1 MENEKNKDLSN
12 IQQNEATETNEA
24 TEPKEP
30 KQTNKTAETIE
41 ATYRAMGRRSA
52 AKIAA
57 HILKENIHE
66 DNLINDIAN
75 VDYTK
80 GHQGKTHLQEIEGFG
95 LFVDDLYI
103 YGYLGR
109 GDIAYN
115 PTGGISCTQG
125 ANGSACCI
133 VEMLRSLVRQ
143 TIGKNSNMPHINIMH
158 TVEIGNQTNSSILK
172 TVAEIEKKT
181 PIRKKWEERT
191 TRQAFGVFV
200 AKVDVSNITIQ
211 ELQKYTPELE
221 KSLFANGYYIYCVD
235 YTRDFSGTMDKKELI
250 AYLLEYGNFREEGD
264 TDTENIENENIV
276 LNNSSSVGRNVLT
289 YLRKDGD
296 SMRRVKF
303 YNKIVSNFEAGEVR
317 QQFGGH
323 LYDFVYSSNERLR
336 RLFWHPDAKSRG
348 ITRLEVSLYGRQYR
362 LTENIGEFLIS
373 RELATVSKS
382 KPLFYIQPAANQ
394 WQALAEK
401 IGQCFALVD
410 RPNHTLYFAWYGSSL
425 TGRIAGVRIDYAK
438 KKDKENIENLAL
450 WAISDF
456 GFRKVPIYRMDI
468 LEYCIDRVRMSPLKA
483 YIKGNNTKTILTP
496 CNRPGRFTHDV
507 LNIEISDYLPPTE
520 FINWEWRTQK
530 LASAND
536 RKPTGE
542 ILEMPQLAKN
552 KKASLLSIAERE
564 KRNLEL
570 AEARNKTEYL
580 HKTEKIL
587 NEKLETIR
595 FICAKLEDLEYR
607 KQKEEEAFNL
617 VRGMF
622 RNMQAQKIQ
631 EEDTGK
637 KYYILGWMPCK
648 FNNIVLLQ
656 NTKDREKYKIVFANT
671 KTEKILNY
679 FQNSFLQR
687 ETRKNKPI
695 YFYKPIREDYTNY
708 FILEIHPKQR
718 FLKNGSWL
726 EYFPVCIDP
735 REKEKKE
742 EIQKILKEEEELN
755 EKAQNLYLEEME
767 PPEKAKDSSKC
778 ADIDEGEYRI
788 LSYSRSLFRGKTK
801 TFLYIE
807 KVDQPEN
814 PFLVWGHWIE
824 EEFHKI
830 EEKEDLDHIPQPVFC
845 RLGMVRTTPNKKKAR
860 TCTICYNTI

>member
-1 MENEKNKDLSN
+1 MKNEKNEDLSN
-12 IQQNEATETNEA
+12 IEQNEA
-24 TEPKEP
+24 TEPK
-30 KQTNKTAETIE
+30 QTDEEKETIE

-52 AKIAA
+52 AKIAE

-66 DNLINDIAN
+66 DNLISDIAD

-109 GDIAYN
+109 EDIVYN

-191 TRQAFGVFV
+191 LKKAFGVFV
-200 AKVDVSNITIQ
+200 AKVDVSNIPIQ

-221 KSLFANGYYIYCVD
+221 KSLFANGYYVYCVD

-250 AYLLEYGNFREEGD
+250 AYLLEDGNFRMEGETSD
-264 TDTENIENENIV
+264 IDHENII
-276 LNNSSSVGRNVLT
+276 LNNSSSVGQNVLT
-289 YLRKDGD
+289 YMRKDGD
-296 SMRRVKF
+296 QMRRVKF
-303 YNKIVSNFEAGEVR
+303 YNKIVSNLEAGEVR
-317 QQFGGH
+317 QSFGGH
-323 LYDFVYSSNERLR
+323 LYDYVYSSNERLR

-348 ITRLEVSLYGRQYR
+348 ITRLEVSLYGKQYR
-362 LTENIGEFLIS
+362 LTENVGGFLIS
-373 RELATVSKS
+373 RELKLISKS

-401 IGQCFALVD
+401 IGQCFVLVD
-410 RPNHTLYFAWYGSSL
+410 RPNHTLYFAWYGNSL

-438 KKDKENIENLAL
+438 KNDKENIENLVL

-456 GFRKVPIYRMDI
+456 GFKKVPIHRMDI
-468 LEYCIDRVRMSPLKA
+468 LEYTSDRVRMSPLKV
-483 YIKGNNTKTILTP
+483 YVKGNNTKTILTP
-496 CNRPGRFTHDV
+496 CNRPGKFTKDV
-507 LNIEISDYLPPTE
+507 LDIETSDYLPPTE

-552 KKASLLSIAERE
+552 KKVSLLSIAERE
-564 KRNLEL
+564 KRNLEI
-570 AEARNKTEYL
+570 AEARKKTEWL

-595 FICAKLEDLEYR
+595 FICAKLEDLENR

-617 VRGMF
+617 VRGLF
-622 RNMQAQKIQ
+622 KDIQAQKIQ
-631 EEDTGK
+631 EEDAG
-637 KYYILGWMPCK
+637 KYYILGWTPCK
-648 FNNIVLLQ
+648 YSNIVLLLDTT
-656 NTKDREKYKIVFANT
+656 NTEKYKIVFANT
-671 KTEKILNY
+671 KIERILKY
-679 FQNSFLQR
+679 FKSYFLQR
-687 ETRKNKPI
+687 ETYKNKPI
-695 YFYKPIREDYTNY
+695 YFYKPVYNDYKSY
-708 FILEIHPKQR
+708 FILEIKPKEKI
-718 FLKNGSWL
+718 FKNGSWL
-726 EYFPVCIDP
+726 EYFPVSIDP
-735 REKEKKE
+735 REEKLKV
-742 EIQKILKEEEELN
+742 EIEKFEREEEELT
-755 EKAQNLYLEEME
+755 EKTQNLYLEEME
-767 PPEKAKDSSKC
+767 PPEKAKDSNKC
-778 ADIDEGEYRI
+778 ADIDEGEYRV

-801 TFLYIE
+801 TYLYLE
-807 KVDQPEN
+807 KIDNQGN

-824 EEFHKI
+824 EEFKKI
-830 EEKEDLDHIPQPVFC
+830 EEKEDLDKIPQPVLC
-845 RLGMVRTTPNKKKAR
+845 RLGMVKTTPNKKKAR
-860 TCTICYNTI
+860 TCIIRYISL

>member
-1 MENEKNKDLSN
+1 MENEKNEDLSN
-12 IQQNEATETNEA
+12 IEQNEA
-24 TEPKEP
+24 TEPK
-30 KQTNKTAETIE
+30 QTDEEKETIE

-52 AKIAA
+52 TNITE

-66 DNLINDIAN
+66 DNLISDIAD

-109 GDIAYN
+109 EDIVYN

-133 VEMLRSLVRQ
+133 VEMLRSRVRQ

-172 TVAEIEKKT
+172 TVVGIEKKT
-181 PIRKKWEERT
+181 PIRKKWEEINNKK
-191 TRQAFGVFV
+191 AFGVFV
-200 AKVDVSNITIQ
+200 AKVDVSNIPIQ
-211 ELQKYTPELE
+211 ELQRYTPDLE
-221 KSLFANGYYIYCVD
+221 KLLNTNGYYIYCVD

-250 AYLLEYGNFREEGD
+250 AYLREEGNFRMEGETSD
-264 TDTENIENENIV
+264 IEHENII
-276 LNNSSSVGRNVLT
+276 LNNSSSVGCNVLT
-289 YLRKDGD
+289 YMRKDGD
-296 SMRRVKF
+296 QMRRVKF
-303 YNKIVSNFEAGEVR
+303 YNKIVSNLEAGEVR
-317 QQFGGH
+317 QSFGGH
-323 LYDFVYSSNERLR
+323 LYDYVFSSNERLR

-348 ITRLEVSLYGRQYR
+348 ITRLEVSLYGKQYR
-362 LTENIGEFLIS
+362 LTENVGEFLIS
-373 RELATVSKS
+373 RELKLMSKS

-410 RPNHTLYFAWYGSSL
+410 RPNHTLYLAWYGNSL

-438 KKDKENIENLAL
+438 KKDKENIENLVL

-456 GFRKVPIYRMDI
+456 GFKKVPIHRIDI
-468 LEYCIDRVRMSPLKA
+468 LEYTSDRVRMSPLKV
-483 YIKGNNTKTILTP
+483 YVKGNNTKTILTP
-496 CNRPGRFTHDV
+496 CNRPGKFTKDV
-507 LNIEISDYLPPTE
+507 LDIETSDYLPPTE

-552 KKASLLSIAERE
+552 KKVSLLSIAERE
-564 KRNLEL
+564 KRNLEI
-570 AEARNKTEYL
+570 AEARKKTEWL

-595 FICAKLEDLEYR
+595 FICAKLEDLENR

-617 VRGMF
+617 VRGFF
-622 RNMQAQKIQ
+622 RDIQAQKIQ
-631 EEDTGK
+631 EEDAG
-637 KYYILGWMPCK
+637 KYYILGWTPCK
-648 FNNIVLLQ
+648 YSNIVLLLDTT
-656 NTKDREKYKIVFANT
+656 NTEKYRVVFANT
-671 KTEKILNY
+671 KIERILKY
-679 FQNSFLQR
+679 FKSYFLQR
-687 ETRKNKPI
+687 ETYKNRPI
-695 YFYKPIREDYTNY
+695 YFYKPVYNDYESY
-708 FILEIHPKQR
+708 FILEIHQKQR
-718 FLKNGSWL
+718 FLKNGGWL
-726 EYFPVCIDP
+726 EYFPVFIDP
-735 REKEKKE
+735 REEKLKV
-742 EIQKILKEEEELN
+742 EIEKFEREEEELT
-755 EKAQNLYLEEME
+755 EKTQNLYLEEME
-767 PPEKAKDSSKC
+767 PPEKAKDSNKC
-778 ADIDEGEYRI
+778 ADIDEGEYRV

-801 TFLYIE
+801 TYLYLE
-807 KVDQPEN
+807 KIDNQGS

-824 EEFHKI
+824 EEFKKI
-830 EEKEDLDHIPQPVFC
+830 EEKEDLDKIPQPVLC
-845 RLGMVRTTPNKKKAR
+845 RLGMIRTTPNKKKAR
-860 TCTICYNTI
+860 TCIIRYISL

>member
-1 MENEKNKDLSN
+1 MENEKNEDLSN
-12 IQQNEATETNEA
+12 IEQNKA
-24 TEPKEP
+24 TEPK
-30 KQTNKTAETIE
+30 QTDEEKETIE
-41 ATYRAMGRRSA
+41 ATYKAIGKRSA
-52 AKIAA
+52 AKIAE

-103 YGYLGR
+103 YGYLGKE
-109 GDIAYN
+109 DIAYL
-115 PTGGISCTQG
+115 PKGGISCTQG

-172 TVAEIEKKT
+172 TIVEIEKKT

-200 AKVDVSNITIQ
+200 AKVDVSNIPIQ
-211 ELQKYTPELE
+211 ELQRYTPELE

-235 YTRDFSGTMDKKELI
+235 YTQDFSGTMDKKELI
-250 AYLLEYGNFREEGD
+250 AYLLEDGDFREEGD
-264 TDTENIENENIV
+264 TFDIDSDNIV

-289 YLRKDGD
+289 YLRKDGGQ
-296 SMRRVKF
+296 MRRVKF
-303 YNKIVSNFEAGEVR
+303 YNKIVSNLEAGEVR
-317 QQFGGH
+317 QSFGGH
-323 LYDFVYSSNERLR
+323 LYDYVYSSNERLR

-373 RELATVSKS
+373 REFRLMSKS
-382 KPLFYIQPAANQ
+382 KPLFYIQPAAKQ

-438 KKDKENIENLAL
+438 KKDKENIENLVM

-456 GFRKVPIYRMDI
+456 GFSKVPIYRMDI
-468 LEYCIDRVRMSPLKA
+468 LEYTTDSVLMSPLKA

-496 CNRPGRFTHDV
+496 CNKPGKFTHDV

-530 LASAND
+530 LPSAND
-536 RKPTGE
+536 RKPKGE
-542 ILEMPQLAKN
+542 ILEMPQLVKN
-552 KKASLLSIAERE
+552 KKVSLLSIAERE

-570 AEARNKTEYL
+570 VEARNKTEYI

-595 FICAKLEDLEYR
+595 FICAKLEDLENR

-617 VRGMF
+617 VRGLF
-622 RNMQAQKIQ
+622 KNMRADKIQ

-637 KYYILGWMPCK
+637 YYILGWTPCK
-648 FNNIVLLQ
+648 YSNMVLLLD
-656 NTKDREKYKIVFANT
+656 TKDTEKYKIVFANT
-671 KTEKILNY
+671 KIERILKH
-679 FQNSFLQR
+679 FKNSFLQR
-687 ETRKNKPI
+687 ETRKNTPI
-695 YFYKPIREDYTNY
+695 YFYKPIYNNYESY
-708 FILEIHPKQR
+708 FILEIKPKEK

-726 EYFPVCIDP
+726 EYFPVWIDP
-735 REKEKKE
+735 KE
-742 EIQKILKEEEELN
+742 EKLREEIVKLEKEEEELT
-755 EKAQNLYLEEME
+755 EKTQNFYLEETE
-767 PPEKAKDSSKC
+767 PPEKAKDSDKC

-788 LSYSRSLFRGKTK
+788 ISYSRSLFRGKTK
-801 TFLYIE
+801 TFIYIE
-807 KVDQPEN
+807 KTKQPGS

-824 EEFHKI
+824 EEFKRI
-830 EEKEDLDHIPQPVFC
+830 EEKEDLDKIPQPVLC
-845 RLGMVRTTPNKKKAR
+845 RLGMIRTTPNKKKAR
-860 TCTICYNTI
+860 TCTICYNTL

>member
-1 MENEKNKDLSN
+1 MENEKNEDLSN
-12 IQQNEATETNEA
+12 IEQNEA
-24 TEPKEP
+24 TEPK
-30 KQTNKTAETIE
+30 QTDEEKETIE

-52 AKIAA
+52 AKIAE

-109 GDIAYN
+109 EDIAYL
-115 PTGGISCTQG
+115 PKGGISCTQG

-143 TIGKNSNMPHINIMH
+143 TIGKNSNLPHINIMH
-158 TVEIGNQTNSSILK
+158 TVEIGNQTNSSILN
-172 TVAEIEKKT
+172 TIAQIEKKQ

-191 TRQAFGVFV
+191 LRQAFGVFV
-200 AKVDVSNITIQ
+200 AKVDVSNIPIQ

-221 KSLFANGYYIYCVD
+221 KSLFANGYYVYCVD

-250 AYLLEYGNFREEGD
+250 AYLREDGNFRMEGETSD
-264 TDTENIENENIV
+264 IDHENII
-276 LNNSSSVGRNVLT
+276 LNNSSSVGKNVLT

-296 SMRRVKF
+296 QIRRVKF
-303 YNKIVSNFEAGEVR
+303 YNKIVSNLEAGEVR
-317 QQFGGH
+317 QSFGGH
-323 LYDFVYSSNERLR
+323 LYDYVYSSNERLR

-348 ITRLEVSLYGRQYR
+348 ITRLEVSLYGKQYR
-362 LTENIGEFLIS
+362 LSENIGGFLIS
-373 RELATVSKS
+373 RELKLMSKS

-401 IGQCFALVD
+401 IGQCFVLVD
-410 RPNHTLYFAWYGSSL
+410 RPNHTLYFAWYGNSL

-438 KKDKENIENLAL
+438 KKDKENIENLVL

-456 GFRKVPIYRMDI
+456 GFCKVPIHRMDI
-468 LEYCIDRVRMSPLKA
+468 LEYTTDRVRMSPLKV
-483 YIKGNNTKTILTP
+483 YVKGSNTKTILTP
-496 CNRPGRFTHDV
+496 CNKPGKFTKDV
-507 LNIEISDYLPPTE
+507 LDIEISDYLPPTE

-552 KKASLLSIAERE
+552 KKVSLLSLTERE

-570 AEARNKTEYL
+570 AEAKNKTEWL

-587 NEKLETIR
+587 KEKIETIR
-595 FICAKLEDLEYR
+595 FICAKLEDLENR

-617 VRGMF
+617 VRGLF
-622 RNMQAQKIQ
+622 RDIQAQQIQ
-631 EEDTGK
+631 EKDTG
-637 KYYILGWMPCK
+637 KYYILGWTSSKYSNM
-648 FNNIVLLQ
+648 VLLLDTT
-656 NTKDREKYKIVFANT
+656 NKEKYHVVFANT
-671 KTEKILNY
+671 KIERILKY
-679 FQNSFLQR
+679 FKSYFLQR
-687 ETRKNKPI
+687 EIYKNKPV
-695 YFYKPIREDYTNY
+695 YFYKPIYDNYESY
-708 FILEIHPKQR
+708 FILEIRPKDK
-718 FLKNGSWL
+718 FFKNGSWL
-726 EYFPVCIDP
+726 EYFPVWIDP
-735 REKEKKE
+735 REEKLKV
-742 EIQKILKEEEELN
+742 EIEKFEREEEELN
-755 EKAQNLYLEEME
+755 EKTQNLYLEEME
-767 PPEKAKDSSKC
+767 PPEKAKDSNKC

-801 TFLYIE
+801 TFIYIE
-807 KVDQPEN
+807 KTDHQGS

-824 EEFHKI
+824 EEFKRI
-830 EEKEDLDHIPQPVFC
+830 EDLDKVPHPVLC

-860 TCTICYNTI
+860 TCDISYNKI

>member
-1 MENEKNKDLSN
+1 MKNEKNEDLSN
-12 IQQNEATETNEA
+12 IEQNKA
-24 TEPKEP
+24 TEPK
-30 KQTNKTAETIE
+30 QTDEEKETIE

-52 AKIAA
+52 AKIAE

-66 DNLINDIAN
+66 DNLISDIAD

-109 GDIAYN
+109 EDIVYN

-191 TRQAFGVFV
+191 LRQAFGVFV
-200 AKVDVSNITIQ
+200 AKVDVSNIPIQ

-221 KSLFANGYYIYCVD
+221 KSLFANGYYVYCVD

-250 AYLLEYGNFREEGD
+250 AYLREDGNFRMEGETSD
-264 TDTENIENENIV
+264 IDHENII
-276 LNNSSSVGRNVLT
+276 LNNSSSVGQNVLT
-289 YLRKDGD
+289 YMRKDGD
-296 SMRRVKF
+296 QMRRVKF
-303 YNKIVSNFEAGEVR
+303 YNKIVSNLEAGEVR
-317 QQFGGH
+317 QSFGGH
-323 LYDFVYSSNERLR
+323 LYDYVYSSNERLR

-348 ITRLEVSLYGRQYR
+348 ITRLEVSLYGKQYR
-362 LTENIGEFLIS
+362 LTENVGGFLIS
-373 RELATVSKS
+373 RELKLISKS

-401 IGQCFALVD
+401 IGQCFVLVD
-410 RPNHTLYFAWYGSSL
+410 RPNHTLYFAWYGNSL

-438 KKDKENIENLAL
+438 KNDKENIENLVL

-456 GFRKVPIYRMDI
+456 GFKKVPIHRMDI
-468 LEYCIDRVRMSPLKA
+468 LEYTSDRVRMSPLKV
-483 YIKGNNTKTILTP
+483 YVKGNNTKTILTP
-496 CNRPGRFTHDV
+496 CNRPGKFTKDV
-507 LNIEISDYLPPTE
+507 LDIETSDYLPPTE

-552 KKASLLSIAERE
+552 KKVSLLSIAERE
-564 KRNLEL
+564 KRNLEI
-570 AEARNKTEYL
+570 AEARKKTEWL

-595 FICAKLEDLEYR
+595 FICAKLEDLENR

-617 VRGMF
+617 VRGLF

-631 EEDTGK
+631 EEDAG
-637 KYYILGWMPCK
+637 KYYILGWTPCK
-648 FNNIVLLQ
+648 YSNIVLLLDTT
-656 NTKDREKYKIVFANT
+656 NTEKYHVVFANT
-671 KTEKILNY
+671 KIERILKY
-679 FQNSFLQR
+679 FKSYFLQR
-687 ETRKNKPI
+687 ETYKNKPI
-695 YFYKPIREDYTNY
+695 YFYKPVYNDYKSY
-708 FILEIHPKQR
+708 FILEIHPKEK
-718 FLKNGSWL
+718 FFKNGSWL
-726 EYFPVCIDP
+726 EYFPVSIDP
-735 REKEKKE
+735 REEKLKV
-742 EIQKILKEEEELN
+742 EIEKFEREEEELT
-755 EKAQNLYLEEME
+755 EKTQNLYLEEME
-767 PPEKAKDSSKC
+767 PPEKAKDSNKC
-778 ADIDEGEYRI
+778 ADIDEGEYRV

-801 TFLYIE
+801 TYLYLE
-807 KVDQPEN
+807 KIDNQGS

-824 EEFHKI
+824 EEFKKI
-830 EEKEDLDHIPQPVFC
+830 EEKEDLDKIPQPVLC

-860 TCTICYNTI
+860 TCDISYNKI

>member
-1 MENEKNKDLSN
+1 MENEKNEDLSN
-12 IQQNEATETNEA
+12 IPQNEATETNEA
-24 TEPKEP
+24 TEPK
-30 KQTNKTAETIE
+30 QTDEEKETIE
-41 ATYRAMGRRSA
+41 ATYKAIGKRSA
-52 AKIAA
+52 AKIAE

-66 DNLINDIAN
+66 ENLINDIAN

-109 GDIAYN
+109 EDIAYN

-172 TVAEIEKKT
+172 TVVEIERKT

-200 AKVDVSNITIQ
+200 AKVDVSNIPIQ

-221 KSLFANGYYIYCVD
+221 KSLFANGYYVYCVD
-235 YTRDFSGTMDKKELI
+235 YTRDFSGTMDKKELV
-250 AYLLEYGNFREEGD
+250 AYLLEDGNFRMEGD
-264 TDTENIENENIV
+264 TFDIDHENII
-276 LNNSSSVGRNVLT
+276 LNNSSSVGYNVLT

-296 SMRRVKF
+296 QMRRVKF
-303 YNKIVSNFEAGEVR
+303 YNKIVSNLEAGEVR
-317 QQFGGH
+317 QSFGGH
-323 LYDFVYSSNERLR
+323 LYDYVYSSNERLR
-336 RLFWHPDAKSRG
+336 RLFWHPVAKSRG
-348 ITRLEVSLYGRQYR
+348 ITRLEVSLYGKQYR
-362 LTENIGEFLIS
+362 LTENIGELLIS
-373 RELATVSKS
+373 RELKLMSKS

-401 IGQCFALVD
+401 IGQCFVLVD
-410 RPNHTLYFAWYGSSL
+410 KPNHTLYFAWYGSSL

-438 KKDKENIENLAL
+438 KNDRQNIENLVL

-456 GFRKVPIYRMDI
+456 GFKKVPIHRMDI
-468 LEYCIDRVRMSPLKA
+468 LEYCADRVRMSPLKV
-483 YIKGNNTKTILTP
+483 YVKGNNTKTILTP
-496 CNRPGRFTHDV
+496 CNRPGKFTKDV
-507 LNIEISDYLPPTE
+507 LDIEIKDYLPPTE

-542 ILEMPQLAKN
+542 IFEMPQLAKN
-552 KKASLLSIAERE
+552 KKVSLLSIAERE
-564 KRNLEL
+564 KRNLEPI
-570 AEARNKTEYL
+570 EARKKTEYL

-595 FICAKLEDLEYR
+595 FICAKLEDLENR

-617 VRGMF
+617 VRGLF
-622 RNMQAQKIQ
+622 RNMRAEKIQ
-631 EEDTGK
+631 EEDTG

-648 FNNIVLLQ
+648 YNNMVLLLDTT
-656 NTKDREKYKIVFANT
+656 NTEKYKIVFANT
-671 KTEKILNY
+671 KIEKILKH
-679 FQNSFLQR
+679 FKNSFLQR
-687 ETRKNKPI
+687 EIKKNTPI
-695 YFYKPIREDYTNY
+695 YFYKPIYDNYESY
-708 FILEIHPKQR
+708 FILEIDPKEK
-718 FLKNGSWL
+718 FLKNGGWL
-726 EYFPVCIDP
+726 EYFPVWIDP
-735 REKEKKE
+735 REEKLRE
-742 EIQKILKEEEELN
+742 EIRKLTKEEEELN
-755 EKAQNLYLEEME
+755 EKKENFYLEEIE
-767 PPEKAKDSSKC
+767 PPEKAKDANKC
-778 ADIDEGEYRI
+778 ADIDEGEYKI

-801 TFLYIE
+801 TYLYLE
-807 KVDQPEN
+807 KIDHRGN

-824 EEFHKI
+824 EEFK
-830 EEKEDLDHIPQPVFC
+830 KNRRKRRYRPN
-845 RLGMVRTTPNKKKAR
+845 TPA
-860 TCTICYNTI
+860 CIL